1 MDKENGIF
9 IVPTENV
16 RGFTEIEKKMLETAN
31 SLNITVIE
39 NYVGIRNCKNE
50 IYCDNNILF
59 IEDLDCDF
67 LEVKFSNCELSLSV
81 DTFEDKYFYYVEGK
95 IEITCIDDKIKLML
109 GNKKDASNKASVNFK
124 FLE

>member
-1 MDKENGIF
+1 MNKENGIF

-16 RGFTEIEKKMLETAN
+16 RGFTEIEKKMLETAD

-50 IYCDNNILF
+50 IYCDSNTILV
-59 IEDLDCDF
+59 EDLESDF

-81 DTFEDKYFYYVEGK
+81 DTFEGKYFYYVEGK
-95 IEITCIDDKIKLML
+95 IEITCIDDTIKSML
-109 GNKKDASNKASVNFK
+109 RNKKDASNKASVI
-124 FLE
+124 

>member
-67 LEVKFSNCELSLSV
+67 LEVKFSKCELSLSV
-81 DTFEDKYFYYVEGK
+81 DTFEDEHFYYVEGK
-95 IEITCIDDKIKLML
+95 IEITCIDDKIKSML
-109 GNKKDASNKASVNFK
+109 GNKKDASNKASVN
-124 FLE
+124 